1 MPLKGLS
8 WFRLKE
14 HFRKT
19 CWIYIVGA
27 VAMLILTNLLYT
39 TTRPRT
45 PAEQEVL
52 VYLTDSY
59 TDSEPLDDVAEE
71 ALVFG
76 QSIDETLMEVR
87 FEPIMYSDPSQ
98 DINSAILLMTRMSA
112 GEGDIYLVSSIAMEN
127 LAKAEF
133 YQPLDEYL
141 ESGWLAN
148 LEGEHYVYTS
158 EDGVTSVAGIGIDS
172 LTALGSRSSMN
183 PNGAYLVVAP
193 TSTNM
198 ETSMAVIEQ
207 IVNNLLEE
215 SNASADSEE
224 PAA

>member
-14 HFRKT
+14 HFRKSL
-19 CWIYIVGA
+19 WIYIVGA
-27 VAMLILTNLLYT
+27 VVMLIMTNLLYT

-52 VYLTDSY
+52 IYLTDSY
-59 TDSEPLDDVAEE
+59 TDVEPMDDVAAD
-71 ALVFG
+71 ALAFG
-76 QSIDETLMEVR
+76 QGIDETLMEVR
-87 FEPIMYSDPSQ
+87 FESLMYSDPSQ

-112 GEGDIYLVSSIAMEN
+112 GEGDIYLASGIAMEN

-133 YQPLDEYL
+133 YLPLDEYL
-141 ESGWLAN
+141 DAGWLEN
-148 LEGEHYVYTS
+148 LDGELYTYTS
-158 EDGVTSVAGIGIDS
+158 EDGVTSVAGIAIDS

-193 TSTNM
+193 AGTNT
-198 ETSMAVIEQ
+198 ETSMAVIEH